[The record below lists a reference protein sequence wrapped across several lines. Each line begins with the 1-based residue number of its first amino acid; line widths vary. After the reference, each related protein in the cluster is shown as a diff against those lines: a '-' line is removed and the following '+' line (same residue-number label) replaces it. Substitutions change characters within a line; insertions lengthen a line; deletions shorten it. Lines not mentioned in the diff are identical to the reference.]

1 MALGLPRLDKAV
13 LLGPA
18 RVARAAARGAGRPEE
33 RWLLH
38 QPRPVRANYVRQV
51 LEAEDEPNA
60 EEVWMLRQSQAV
72 RESYIRDVLRG

>member
-38 QPRPVRANYVRQV
+38 QPRPVRASYVEQV
-51 LEAEDEPNA
+51 LEA
-60 EEVWMLRQSQAV
+60 
-72 RESYIRDVLRG
+72 